1 MVKEM
6 YMSNQQEKFK
16 KWLEKGIPEALKE
29 NKLKKALEVI
39 SAKFIEYFPNSK
51 IWFAEK
57 LGKRVSYIT
66 GAGKEKYLKARQIP
80 LENDYIIFIENKN
93 LSSQEEKIL
102 EDCVEIITYLK
113 E

>member
-1 MVKEM
+1 
-6 YMSNQQEKFK
+6 MSNQQEKFK
-16 KWLEKGIPEALKE
+16 KWLEKGAAEALKE
-29 NKLKKALEVI
+29 KKIKKALEII

-80 LENDYIIFIENKN
+80 LENDYIIFIQNKN

>member
-1 MVKEM
+1 
-6 YMSNQQEKFK
+6 MSNQQKKFK
-16 KWLEKGIPEALKE
+16 KWLEKGLAEVLKE
-29 NKLKKALEVI
+29 NKLKNALEIMSV
-39 SAKFIEYFPNSK
+39 KFIEYFPESK

-80 LENDYIIFIENKN
+80 LDNGYLIFIENKN
-93 LSSQEEKIL
+93 LDPQEENTLKA
-102 EDCVEIITYLK
+102 CVEIITYLK